1 MNDEKHGVNE
11 LLPRTMGENERSTIR
26 PSSNDG
32 LSDRQM

>member
-1 MNDEKHGVNE
+1 MNDEKHRVNE